1 MNIEVRVIP
10 NARKRAITRAG
21 SQLKVKLVS
30 LPRDGKANEE
40 LIEYL
45 SEVFGVKR
53 SSIQI
58 IRGEKERNK
67 VVFIDINEAALDTL
81 IDRIS

>member
-10 NARKRAITRAG
+10 NAKKRAMTRAG
-21 SQLKVKLVS
+21 SQFKVKLIS
-30 LPRDGKANEE
+30 QPRDGKANEE

-45 SEVFGVKR
+45 SEIFGVKR
-53 SSIQI
+53 SSIHI

-67 VVFIDINEAALDTL
+67 VVSIDIDEAVLDTL
-81 IDRIS
+81 NIS

>member
-1 MNIEVRVIP
+1 MNIDVRVIP
-10 NARKRAITRAG
+10 NARKRAITRVG

-45 SEVFGVKR
+45 AGIFGVKK
-53 SSIQI
+53 SSVRIV
-58 IRGEKERNK
+58 RGEKERNK
-67 VVFIDINEAALDTL
+67 VISIDIDEAALDTL
-81 IDRIS
+81 IGS

>member
-10 NARKRAITRAG
+10 NAKKRAITRVG

-45 SEVFGVKR
+45 AGVFGVKK
-53 SSIQI
+53 SSVRIL
-58 IRGEKERNK
+58 RGEKERNK
-67 VVFIDINEAALDTL
+67 VVSIDIDGAALDKVTG
-81 IDRIS
+81 S